1 MPWLIERWLS
11 GPGWRRV
18 AMITVVTG
26 LVTIAAWMSLIRP
39 QHSHF
44 SQLEADSKQ
53 TAQRIAELQRKVLQ
67 ISSSELHVRP
77 SNLRAFSVAEFVGES
92 RGKLLKWQ
100 PENKGGILEIL
111 LPWEE
116 LPGLFTR
123 LAEYRVVSG
132 HSFTI
137 TAHGGLLK
145 LMLTME
151 FSDES

>member
-1 MPWLIERWLS
+1 MPWLIECWLS

-18 AMITVVTG
+18 VMIVVVTG
-26 LVTIAAWMSLIRP
+26 VVTFVAWISLIRP
-39 QHSHF
+39 HHSHF
-44 SQLEADSKQ
+44 SQLEADSKHS
-53 TAQRIAELQRKVLQ
+53 ARRITELQRKVLQ
-67 ISSSELHVRP
+67 VLPSELHVHP
-77 SNLRAFSVAEFVGES
+77 SNLRAFSVTEFVGKS

-100 PENKGGILEIL
+100 PENKEGTLEIL
-111 LPWEE
+111 VPWEE

-123 LAEYRVVSG
+123 LAEYRVVAG

-137 TAHGGLLK
+137 TAQGELLK

>member
-18 AMITVVTG
+18 AIFAAVTG
-26 LVTIAAWMSLIRP
+26 LVTVAAWMSFIRP
-39 QHSHF
+39 HHSHF

-53 TAQRIAELQRKVLQ
+53 TTQRIAELQRKILQ
-67 ISSSELHVRP
+67 VSPSELHVRL
-77 SNLRAFSVAEFVGES
+77 SNLRAFSIAEFVGES

-100 PENKGGILEIL
+100 PENKEGTLEIL

-116 LPGLFTR
+116 LPSLFIR

-137 TAHGGLLK
+137 TAQGDLLK
-145 LMLTME
+145 LMMKME

>member
-26 LVTIAAWMSLIRP
+26 LATVVAWMSLIRP
-39 QHSHF
+39 HHSHF
-44 SQLEADSKQ
+44 SQLEADNKQ

-67 ISSSELHVRP
+67 VSPSELHVHP
-77 SNLRAFSVAEFVGES
+77 SNLRAFSVTEFVGKS

-100 PENKGGILEIL
+100 PENKEGTLEIL
-111 LPWEE
+111 VPWEE

-137 TAHGGLLK
+137 TEQGDLLK
-145 LMLTME
+145 FVIKME
-151 FSDES
+151 FSDGT